1 MEWTVNNEE
10 WKVRRMVKWIQEQAP
25 GPIVAAYE
33 AGTARRKARPPYAIG
48 KIVFRAN
55 AAD

>member
-10 WKVRRMVKWIQEQAP
+10 WKVRRMVKRIQEQAP